1 MGDMI
6 SYKRPDG
13 SEAGGYLA
21 NPAAGES
28 APGVVV
34 IQEWWGL
41 TDQIKGVCDKYAD
54 AGYRALAV
62 DLYDGKVTKDLDEA
76 AKLMNA
82 TNFVEAAEQY
92 VGGAV
97 SYLKET
103 GSPKVA
109 VTGFCMGGAV
119 TVISAVK
126 VPNAD
131 AAACFYGIPPTEV
144 ADPKDIKI
152 PFIGHFADHD
162 EFFSSDKTDALEAGL
177 KEGGAKATVH
187 RYDAQHAFCNEQRPE
202 VYNEAAAKQAWER
215 TMDFLKQNIG

>member
-1 MGDMI
+1 MGEMI

-13 SEAGGYLA
+13 KEARGYLA
-21 NPAAGES
+21 NPSAGES
-28 APGVVV
+28 APGIVV

-41 TDQIKGVCDKYAD
+41 TDQVKGVCDRYA
-54 AGYRALAV
+54 AEGYRALAV
-62 DLYDGKVTKDLDEA
+62 DLYDGTVTKDPDEA
-76 AKLMNA
+76 GKLMNS
-82 TNFVEAAEQY
+82 TNFIEAAEQY

-97 SYLKET
+97 DHLKAT
-103 GSPKVA
+103 GSSKVA

-126 VPNAD
+126 VPQAD
-131 AAACFYGIPPTEV
+131 AAACFYGIPPASV

-162 EFFSSDKTDALEAGL
+162 EFFSADMTSALEEGL
-177 KEGGAKATVH
+177 KAGGAKATVY
-187 RYDAQHAFCNEQRPE
+187 RYDAQHAFANEQRPE

-215 TMDFLKQNIG
+215 TISFLKDNIG